1 MAERKRKKKVE
12 KRRSR
17 KKEAKIEVPENLIPT
32 GCTLM
37 NCSFSDNPFAGYRK
51 GTFVNLIGD
60 SSAGK
65 TLAAYTTLA
74 AVAAEE
80 RFDNYRLLL
89 DDAECAEAFDIEKL
103 FGKKLAKRVEPPA
116 WEKDDK
122 GKKYPAHSET
132 TQDFHMHVKDA
143 VNKGKPFIYVLD
155 SWDSID
161 DEADQKKV
169 EKKYTKWKK
178 GETDDTG
185 SYGTAKAR
193 ESSQI
198 LRNVR
203 SQIKKTDSLII
214 IISQVRENLNAGT
227 FGSKKTRSGG
237 KALKHY
243 SWQEI
248 WLTLGERIKN
258 SSTKLQ
264 TGVHTIMKVGKNRQ
278 TGKLREVTFPIY
290 TDLGIDDIAANITF
304 LDSLKKLKKE
314 KQTYTIPQL
323 DFEGTKAS
331 LIDHVEKNNLEHK
344 LQKMVGKAWRER
356 EESIKLN
363 RKKRFE

>member
-1 MAERKRKKKVE
+1 MVERRRKKKVE
-12 KRRSR
+12 KKRRRTKSTSLSR
-17 KKEAKIEVPENLIPT
+17 PDNLLPT

-37 NCSFSDNPFAGYRK
+37 NCSFSDNPFGGYRK

-65 TLAAYTTLA
+65 TISAYTTLA

-80 RFDNYRLLL
+80 ELDNYRLIL

-103 FGKKLAKRVEPPA
+103 FGKKLDARIEPPA
-116 WEKDDK
+116 WEKDEK
-122 GKKYPAHSET
+122 GKKHPVHSET
-132 TQDFHMHVKDA
+132 TQAFHMHVKDA

-169 EKKYTKWKK
+169 EDKYKKWKK
-178 GETDDTG
+178 GETDDKG

-203 SQIKKTDSLII
+203 SQIKKTESLII

-248 WLTLGERIKN
+248 WLALGEKIKN
-258 SSTKLQ
+258 SATKLQ
-264 TGVHTIMKVGKNRQ
+264 TGVYAIQKMGKNRQ

-290 TDLGIDDIAANITF
+290 YDLGIDDVAANIAF

-314 KQTYTIPQL
+314 KQTYVIPEL
-323 DFEGTKAS
+323 DFEGTKAK
-331 LIDHVEKNNLEHK
+331 LIQHVEENSLERK
-344 LQKMVGKAWRER
+344 LQEMVGRAWIER